1 MFNVRSL
8 MAKRRTGFTLVEI
21 LVVILIIGLL
31 FVFLVPKIDSS
42 TDKARETGIKT
53 DMRSYQTAFES
64 VAREQGGLGA
74 NAIDDE
80 AKAIQLIN
88 GYLDPALKIGA
99 ATDAANGAGYDVAK
113 QDPWNNEYIFTYAA
127 KEDSNNGYVSVRTMG
142 KDMRNTYDQTNLVAA
157 MEKYEL
163 DAAGKVSKAKDIDDE
178 NKADFLGKDLEDA
191 RINGGDSS
199 TVDDYVLGT
208 WYLDGQIFSA
218 TAGFTTNIES
228 GILPAATVTQA
239 S

>member
-8 MAKRRTGFTLVEI
+8 MAKRKTGFTLVEI

-74 NAIDDE
+74 NAIAGE
-80 AKAIQLIN
+80 EKAIQLIN
-88 GYLDPALKIGA
+88 GYLDPALKITYA
-99 ATDAANGAGYDVAK
+99 ATSDAMKAAK
-113 QDPWNNEYIFTYAA
+113 EDPWNNNYLVEVNQKA
-127 KEDSNNGYVSVRTMG
+127 DSNNGYVSVRTMG
-142 KDMRNTYDQTNLVAA
+142 KDMRDDYVNTALVTNLAA
-157 MEKYEL
+157 YEL
-163 DAAGKVSKAKDIDDE
+163 DAAGKVSAPDTAANGCLDT
-178 NKADFLGKDLEDA
+178 DLEKA
-191 RINGGDSS
+191 RTNNGTKTADK
-199 TVDDYVLGT
+199 VDDYVLGT

-228 GILPAATVTQA
+228 GILID
-239 S
+239 

>member
-1 MFNVRSL
+1 MFNIQRL
-8 MAKRRTGFTLVEI
+8 MAKRKTGFTLVEI

-53 DMRSYQTAFES
+53 DMRSYQTAFEA
-64 VAREQGGLGA
+64 VAREHGGLGA

-99 ATDAANGAGYDVAK
+99 ATDAANCASGEAGYDVAK
-113 QDPWNNEYIFTYAA
+113 QDPWNNEYIFHYAA
-127 KEDSNNGYVSVRTMG
+127 KADSNNGYVSVRTMG
-142 KDMRNTYDQTNLVAA
+142 KDMRNTYAYGDLVTA
-157 MEKYEL
+157 MEGYEL
-163 DAAGKVSKAKDIDDE
+163 DAAGKVTGAAVDGCLDT
-178 NKADFLGKDLEDA
+178 DLETA
-191 RINGGDSS
+191 RTAGGDSS

-228 GILPAATVTQA
+228 GILAD
-239 S
+239 

>member
-64 VAREQGGLGA
+64 VAREQGGLGV
-74 NAIDDE
+74 NAIASE
-80 AKAIQLIN
+80 EKAIQLIN
-88 GYLDPALKIGA
+88 GYLDPALKITYA
-99 ATDAANGAGYDVAK
+99 AGDAMEAAK
-113 QDPWNNEYIFTYAA
+113 EDPWNNNYLVEVNQKAA
-127 KEDSNNGYVSVRTMG
+127 SNNGYVSVRTMG
-142 KDMRNTYDQTNLVAA
+142 KDMRDDYVNTALVTNLAA
-157 MEKYEL
+157 YTL
-163 DAAGKVSKAKDIDDE
+163 DAAGKVSAPDTAANGCLDIDLE
-178 NKADFLGKDLEDA
+178 KA
-191 RINGGDSS
+191 RTNNGTKTADK
-199 TVDDYVLGT
+199 VDDYVLGT

-228 GILPAATVTQA
+228 GILID
-239 S
+239 

>member
-1 MFNVRSL
+1 MFNRL
-8 MAKRRTGFTLVEI
+8 MAKRKTGFTLVEI

-53 DMRSYQTAFES
+53 DFRSYQTAFEA
-64 VAREQGGLGA
+64 VAREHGGLGA
-74 NAIDDE
+74 NAITNE

-99 ATDAANGAGYDVAK
+99 ATDGGNGAGYDVAK
-113 QDPWNNEYIFTYAA
+113 KDPWNNEYIFTYAA
-127 KEDSNNGYVSVRTMG
+127 KSDSNNGYVSVRTMG
-142 KDMRNTYDQTNLVAA
+142 KDMRNTYTQDDLVDA
-157 MEKYEL
+157 MEGYEL
-163 DAAGKVSKAKDIDDE
+163 DAAGKVTGTAVSGCLDT
-178 NKADFLGKDLEDA
+178 DLETA
-191 RINGGDSS
+191 RIGGTGATLTSDQ
-199 TVDDYVLGT
+199 VDDYVLGT

-228 GILPAATVTQA
+228 GILAD
-239 S
+239 

>member
-8 MAKRRTGFTLVEI
+8 MAKRKTGFTLVEI

-74 NAIDDE
+74 NAIAGE
-80 AKAIQLIN
+80 EKAIQLIN
-88 GYLDPALKIGA
+88 GYLDPALKITYA
-99 ATDAANGAGYDVAK
+99 AGDAMEAAK
-113 QDPWNNEYIFTYAA
+113 EDPWNNNYLVEVNQKAA
-127 KEDSNNGYVSVRTMG
+127 SNNGYVSVRTMG
-142 KDMRNTYDQTNLVAA
+142 KDMRNTYTQDDLVDA
-157 MEKYEL
+157 MEGYEL
-163 DAAGKVSKAKDIDDE
+163 DAAGKVTGTAVSGCLDT
-178 NKADFLGKDLEDA
+178 DLETA
-191 RINGGDSS
+191 RIGGTGATLTSDQ
-199 TVDDYVLGT
+199 VDDYVLGT

-228 GILPAATVTQA
+228 GILAD
-239 S
+239 

>member
-1 MFNVRSL
+1 MFNRL
-8 MAKRRTGFTLVEI
+8 MAKRKTGFTLVEI

-53 DMRSYQTAFES
+53 DMRSYQTAFEA
-64 VAREQGGLGA
+64 VAREHGGLGA
-74 NAIDDE
+74 NAIKDE

-99 ATDAANGAGYDVAK
+99 ATAAANCADTETGYDVAK
-113 QDPWNNEYIFTYAA
+113 QDPWNNEYIFHYAPKA
-127 KEDSNNGYVSVRTMG
+127 ASNNGYVSIRTMG
-142 KDMRNTYDQTNLVAA
+142 KDMRNTYAYGDLVTA
-157 MEKYEL
+157 MEGYEL
-163 DAAGKVSKAKDIDDE
+163 DAAGKVTGDAVSGCLDT
-178 NKADFLGKDLEDA
+178 DLESA
-191 RINGGDSS
+191 RTAGTPANGAK
-199 TVDDYVLGT
+199 VDDYVLGT

-228 GILPAATVTQA
+228 GILAD
-239 S
+239 

>member
-1 MFNVRSL
+1 MFNRL
-8 MAKRRTGFTLVEI
+8 MAKRKTGFTLVEI

-53 DMRSYQTAFES
+53 DFRSYQTAFEA
-64 VAREQGGLGA
+64 VAREHGGLGA
-74 NAIDDE
+74 NAITNE

-99 ATDAANGAGYDVAK
+99 ATDGGNGAGYDVAK
-113 QDPWNNEYIFTYAA
+113 KDPWNNEYIFTYAA
-127 KEDSNNGYVSVRTMG
+127 KSDSNNGYVSVRTMG
-142 KDMRNTYDQTNLVAA
+142 KDMRDDYLSTALVTNLAA
-157 MEKYEL
+157 YTL
-163 DAAGKVSKAKDIDDE
+163 DAAGKVSAPDTAANGCLDT
-178 NKADFLGKDLEDA
+178 DLEKA
-191 RINGGDSS
+191 RTNNGTKTADK
-199 TVDDYVLGT
+199 VDDYVLGT

-228 GILPAATVTQA
+228 GILID
-239 S
+239 

>member
-1 MFNVRSL
+1 MFNRL
-8 MAKRRTGFTLVEI
+8 MAKRKTGFTLVEI

-53 DMRSYQTAFES
+53 DFRSYQTAFEA
-64 VAREQGGLGA
+64 VAREHGGFGE
-74 NAIDDE
+74 NAITNE

-99 ATDAANGAGYDVAK
+99 ATDGGNGAGYDVAK
-113 QDPWNNEYIFTYAA
+113 KDPWNNEYIFTYAA

-142 KDMRNTYDQTNLVAA
+142 KDMRNTYNQAIDTTGLVAK
-157 MEKYEL
+157 MEGYEL
-163 DAAGKVSKAKDIDDE
+163 DATGKVVDA
-178 NKADFLGKDLEDA
+178 ADGCLDTDLESA
-191 RINGGDSS
+191 RTNGTPANGDK
-199 TVDDYVLGT
+199 VDDYVLGT

-228 GILPAATVTQA
+228 GILAVPAP
-239 S
+239 

>member
-1 MFNVRSL
+1 MFNRL
-8 MAKRRTGFTLVEI
+8 MAKRKTGFTLVEI

-53 DMRSYQTAFES
+53 DMRSYQTAFEA
-64 VAREQGGLGA
+64 VAREHGGLGA

-99 ATDAANGAGYDVAK
+99 ATATTNCASGEAGYDVAK

-127 KEDSNNGYVSVRTMG
+127 KEDSNNSYVSIRTMG
-142 KDMRNTYDQTNLVAA
+142 KDMRDDYVNTALVTNLAA
-157 MEKYEL
+157 YEL
-163 DAAGKVSKAKDIDDE
+163 DAAGKVSAPAAAANGCLDT
-178 NKADFLGKDLEDA
+178 DLETA
-191 RINGGDSS
+191 RTNNGTKTADK
-199 TVDDYVLGT
+199 VDDYVLGT

-228 GILPAATVTQA
+228 GILID
-239 S
+239 

>member
-1 MFNVRSL
+1 MFNRL
-8 MAKRRTGFTLVEI
+8 MAKRKTGFTLVEI

-53 DMRSYQTAFES
+53 DFRSYQTAFEA
-64 VAREQGGLGA
+64 VAREHGGLGA
-74 NAIDDE
+74 NAITNE

-99 ATDAANGAGYDVAK
+99 PTTATIPTGETGYDVAK
-113 QDPWNNEYIFTYAA
+113 QDPWNNEYIFHYLA
-127 KEDSNNGYVSVRTMG
+127 KDKSNNGYVSIRTMG
-142 KDMRNTYDQTNLVAA
+142 KDMRNTYSYGALKTA
-157 MEKYEL
+157 MEGYEL
-163 DAAGKVSKAKDIDDE
+163 DAAGKVTGDAVSGCLDT
-178 NKADFLGKDLEDA
+178 DLETA
-191 RINGGDSS
+191 RTAGGDSS

-228 GILPAATVTQA
+228 GILADAPAATPTP
-239 S
+239 

>member
-1 MFNVRSL
+1 MFNRL
-8 MAKRRTGFTLVEI
+8 MAKRKTGFTLVEI

-53 DMRSYQTAFES
+53 DMRSYQTAFEA
-64 VAREQGGLGA
+64 VAREHGGLGE
-74 NAIDDE
+74 NAITDE

-142 KDMRNTYDQTNLVAA
+142 KDMRNTYVQTDLVTA
-157 MEKYEL
+157 MEGYEL
-163 DAAGKVSKAKDIDDE
+163 DAAGKVTGSAVNACLDT
-178 NKADFLGKDLEDA
+178 DLETA
-191 RINGGDSS
+191 RIGGTGATLTSDQ
-199 TVDDYVLGT
+199 VDDYVLGT

-228 GILPAATVTQA
+228 GILAD
-239 S
+239 